1 MGDITDDIKKHIEEK
16 MKWKMERRETPD
28 VERYVFGIGIGA
40 ECAYKTVAEAF
51 VARLYTFELDL
62 SHAKNDE
69 EKQRILDEK
78 ADFLNTYKQELL
90 PHEKVEE
97 LLKDALLHSKQQ
109 EEKSKNDTL
118 EIEARMNESKG
129 FTALV
134 GKDYA
139 YDVGRN
145 IEERYTEV
153 IKLIGELI
161 EKEQDFLPE

>member
-1 MGDITDDIKKHIEEK
+1 MGDIIKDIEEYIK
-16 MKWKMERRETPD
+16 GKMERRETPD

-40 ECAYKTVAEAF
+40 ECTYKTVAEAF

-118 EIEARMNESKG
+118 DIEARMNESKG
-129 FTALV
+129 FIAL
-134 GKDYA
+134 GKDYV